1 MIKVVVCAIAVV
13 ALAGCPGPMSVRYPS
28 DPAEPTGTVILA
40 FSKPASGVVVAVNGH
55 MVVDGDDASKIVI
68 DGIPTGTAEL
78 SIAAGPTEK
87 QLSVWVSEDNAVTI
101 PMGSAGGSA
110 SDTIKGLL
118 SSIAGI
124 LVYALLFR

>member
-1 MIKVVVCAIAVV
+1 MIKVVVCALAVI

-28 DPAEPTGTVILA
+28 DPAE
-40 FSKPASGVVVAVNGH
+40 
-55 MVVDGDDASKIVI
+55 
-68 DGIPTGTAEL
+68 PTGTAEL

-87 QLSVWVSEDNAVTI
+87 QLSVWVSEDNPVTI

-110 SDTIKGLL
+110 TDTIKGLL